1 MARTTTGTCKAIMS
15 NLRGKGLEFG
25 ATRREVMDAIVAV
38 AGSTRETRDR
48 YMTELKRN
56 RFIKQKAPDKFEL
69 NHEAAEAEE
78 DLKLIGDLTI
88 RVDMIEEKIKVL
100 EAGGQRTIIEVADDV
115 EARIKALEEA

>member
-15 NLRGKGLEFG
+15 RLRGSGLEFG
-25 ATRREVMDAIVAV
+25 ATRREIIDAIVAV

-56 RFIKQKAPDKFEL
+56 RFIKQTAPDKYEL
-69 NHEAAEAEE
+69 NHEAAESDE

-88 RVDMIEEKIKVL
+88 RVDMIAEKLKVL
-100 EAGGQRTIIEVADDV
+100 E
-115 EARIKALEEA
+115 EAWQKK

>member
-15 NLRGKGLEFG
+15 RIRGSGLEFG
-25 ATRREVMDAIVAV
+25 ATRREILDAIVAV

-56 RFIKQKAPDKFEL
+56 RYIKQLAPDTFEL
-69 NHEAAEAEE
+69 NHEAAESDE

-88 RVDMIEEKIKVL
+88 RVDLVEDKLKVL
-100 EAGGQRTIIEVADDV
+100 E
-115 EARIKALEEA
+115 EAWQKRQ

>member
-15 NLRGKGLEFG
+15 RLRGNGLEYG
-25 ATRREVMDAIVAV
+25 ATRKEVMDAISAV

-56 RFIKQKAPDKFEL
+56 RYIKQKAPDSYTL
-69 NHEAAEAEE
+69 NHEMSESDE

-88 RVDMIEEKIKVL
+88 RVDVIETKMDAVATVIEEYVTEHKRRQK
-100 EAGGQRTIIEVADDV
+100 
-115 EARIKALEEA
+115 